1 MLSGMGNQHEW
12 HGQDTSQ
19 LLPRLRPRLVVNA
32 VFPRDLPRCHQRFSQ
47 VRRLQ
52 GSRRARHAGNSAAA
66 PSDAATD
73 FRKCQR
79 FIADF
84 CLASEASG
92 RPTMLSTKPPLS
104 LSAGTDWTLCCRP
117 LRMERGTY
125 SSGPIEPT
133 EAGTGS
139 RRTGA
144 AAAANRTADSLAIP
158 NRREHTLLGPCFL
171 PLQ

>member
-1 MLSGMGNQHEW
+1 MENIFSMLSGMGNQHEW

-117 LRMERGTY
+117 LRMERGTLFQRADRTIRSWDRL
-125 SSGPIEPT
+125 SSNWSRGP
-133 EAGTGS
+133 G
-139 RRTGA
+139 
-144 AAAANRTADSLAIP
+144 RTA
-158 NRREHTLLGPCFL
+158 RRPRLLPSASSA
-171 PLQ
+171 